1 MIDPATKHANE
12 NLTRLEKMR
21 MVCEMSLFFSYCFF
35 FFSLLVVLG
44 HHKAVPRPCLAVAGG
59 GCSQVVVGG
68 LPSAAASLAQAIN
81 SWT

>member
-44 HHKAVPRPCLAVAGG
+44 HHKAVP
-59 GCSQVVVGG
+59 G
-68 LPSAAASLAQAIN
+68 LV
-81 SWT
+81 